1 MSWTLQPA
9 DEIDRLE
16 LAEGEE
22 VEFELARVRTK
33 EEQRKMIGEIMDD
46 IVVEYR
52 EAFEYLAQ

>member
-1 MSWTLQPA
+1 MSWTFQPA